1 MWPFRCTG
9 CYVPV
14 NSKMAHPSPSNPR
27 AVGNEARLDFRR
39 SLVSGLVAGSFPEQ
53 RRVIEPRMRPAPAR
67 PMEHLTFVSKRQSA
81 VGNKW
86 ISQFFDSA
94 HAPRSRVIA
103 LVDSTRV
110 FSVLVVTLFVFIYM
124 LFVIR
129 KANFGNLVPR
139 TSPLASGL
147 FPPQPRSQQRSPG
160 NDVELLG
167 VPFVACPPSLAH
179 VHVHSL
185 LLIIFFIV

>member
-1 MWPFRCTG
+1 M
-9 CYVPV
+9 
-14 NSKMAHPSPSNPR
+14 
-27 AVGNEARLDFRR
+27 GNEA
-39 SLVSGLVAGSFPEQ
+39 GPT
-53 RRVIEPRMRPAPAR
+53 AR
-67 PMEHLTFVSKRQSA
+67 PMGHLTFVSKRQSA

-110 FSVLVVTLFVFIYM
+110 FSVLGVTLFVFILY
-124 LFVIR
+124 VICNP
-129 KANFGNLVPR
+129 KSKFWQPR
-139 TSPLASGL
+139 SQDLSLGFWASEL
-147 FPPQPRSQQRSPG
+147 LPPQPRSQQRGPG